1 MPTFSFVNVVA
12 SRINLTTTITGTVDF
27 GSVDPPLNW
36 YIQGVTND
44 LKPGSQSGQIGSVNG
59 SFNFSFT
66 VLDTGSSSTVN
77 LILKNT
83 SGSPDIWANRSVSI
97 SGSGSISA
105 PIISTSSI
113 DSTNVIIFHNPVSN
127 ATEYS
132 LEAFTPDYPQWIMYP
147 FSPMNITNGRIEYPF
162 TLSSDGTYVFRVRA
176 KNSTSTSLYSN
187 ESQVTKNTTATAT
200 ITLTVAKSV
209 YLIGTSSTVDLSW
222 NSIPNATSYTLQFQE
237 LGSTIWKAFGVF
249 TNTFAVVSG
258 MSTNT
263 EYKFRV
269 TVGNV
274 ISNIVTVSTTI
285 TPTPTPTPIMPD
297 IDWINTSFADNI
309 KLTDNVLTGTIFAS
323 KTNKW
328 DASFNPNMKM
338 IVQVFDNNN
347 NQVDT
352 FFYSFFFDSAV
363 TASFSLSKN
372 YSYSAI
378 TVKLVVQ
385 DTNFNTYSVIT
396 SKSLTNV
403 IVTGDDTTP
412 TPIMPDIDWI
422 NTSFADNIK
431 LTDNVLTGTIF
442 ASKTNKWDASF
453 NPNMK
458 MIVQVFDNN
467 NNQVDTFFYSFFFD
481 SAVTASFSLSKN
493 YSYSAITVKLVVQD
507 TNFNTY
513 SVITSKSLTNVIVT
527 GDDTTPTPIMPDID
541 WINTSFADNIKLTDN
556 VLTGTIFAS
565 KTNKWDAS
573 FNPNMKMIV
582 QVFDNNNN
590 QVDTFFYSF
599 FFDSA
604 VTASFSLSKNYSYS
618 AITVKLVVQDT
629 NFNTYSVITSKSLTN
644 VIVTGDDTTPT
655 PIMPDID
662 WINTSFADNIKL
674 TDNVLTGTI
683 FASKTNKWD
692 ASFNPNMKMIVQ
704 VFDNNNNQVD
714 TFFYSFFFDSAV
726 TASFSLSKNYSYSAI
741 TVKLVVQDTNFNTYS
756 VITSKSLTNVIVTGD
771 DTTPTPIMPDIDW

>member
-403 IVTGDDTTP
+403 IVTGDDTTV
-412 TPIMPDIDWI
+412 I
-422 NTSFADNIK
+422 NTMVSQSPGLFVIENNRLKGEILFIANSNFNSYYYGKQIQSIIEVIRPD
-431 LTDNVLTGTIF
+431 GT
-442 ASKTNKWDASF
+442 AQNLKTNYLTFTNTERDER
-453 NPNMK
+453 
-458 MIVQVFDNN
+458 ILFDEYID
-467 NNQVDTFFYSFFFD
+467 VT
-481 SAVTASFSLSKN
+481 SAKITSDVVVSLSDSRMFSDRK
-493 YSYSAITVKLVVQD
+493 I
-507 TNFNTY
+507 
-513 SVITSKSLTNVIVT
+513 
-527 GDDTTPTPIMPDID
+527 
-541 WINTSFADNIKLTDN
+541 INTGLPPITDPIN
-556 VLTGTIFAS
+556 NKNLLSLLGRLFTMGTSIGLLVS
-565 KTNKWDAS
+565 KK
-573 FNPNMKMIV
+573 
-582 QVFDNNNN
+582 
-590 QVDTFFYSF
+590 
-599 FFDSA
+599 
-604 VTASFSLSKNYSYS
+604 
-618 AITVKLVVQDT
+618 
-629 NFNTYSVITSKSLTN
+629 
-644 VIVTGDDTTPT
+644 
-655 PIMPDID
+655 
-662 WINTSFADNIKL
+662 
-674 TDNVLTGTI
+674 
-683 FASKTNKWD
+683 
-692 ASFNPNMKMIVQ
+692 
-704 VFDNNNNQVD
+704 
-714 TFFYSFFFDSAV
+714 
-726 TASFSLSKNYSYSAI
+726 
-741 TVKLVVQDTNFNTYS
+741 
-756 VITSKSLTNVIVTGD
+756 
-771 DTTPTPIMPDIDW
+771 